1 MSSMGVAKPVEIPPL
16 ERQVLT
22 IPAAGNVSPWRHW
35 PLGLLLIGLL
45 AASFGPA
52 VRKHTNNGEDFEL
65 YSRGVFLLWMWGI
78 CVHGI
83 WDARRKFRSLVNLTA
98 RSELMMTAEAKKV
111 GEYSGTTQTWFLG
124 ILFLTV
130 LLIEFSE
137 IVSLFSTRAYP
148 PTLFIPLVV
157 APMVWLFTM
166 PWQRGRLEVRS
177 MGLVWHQ
184 LKTTEFIPWCAVRE
198 WGFRG
203 DPRESVL
210 TIQVVKK
217 KGEMEEE
224 KIGLMYLN
232 EGERERVRELMEE
245 YCGEGVLSGK
255 ARA

>member
-78 CVHGI
+78 CVHAI
-83 WDARRKFRSLVNLTA
+83 WDARRKYRVLMSFTD
-98 RSELMMTAEAKKV
+98 RSELIMSAESKRV
-111 GEYSGTTQTWFLG
+111 GEYSSTTQIWFLR
-124 ILFLTV
+124 ILFLIV
-130 LLIEFSE
+130 LIIEFSGV
-137 IVSLFSTRAYP
+137 VSLFSTRAYSQ
-148 PTLFIPLVV
+148 TLLIPLIFVPV
-157 APMVWLFTM
+157 VWLFAM

-177 MGLVWHQ
+177 LGLVWHQ

-203 DPRESVL
+203 NPRESVL
-210 TIQVVKK
+210 TIQTIKK

-224 KIGLMYLN
+224 KIGLLYLN
-232 EGERERVRELMEE
+232 EGERDRVRELMEE
-245 YCGEGVLSGK
+245 YCGDGVLSGK